1 MVVSSRFHGLISAL
15 SQGVPA
21 IATGWSHKYQELFN
35 DYQFLE
41 GYLPLSISEED
52 LDMIFNRILLS
63 KREETLNRIRASADI
78 QKSLAEEMWEEIFN
92 LI

>member
-1 MVVSSRFHGLISAL
+1 
-15 SQGVPA
+15 
-21 IATGWSHKYQELFN
+21 
-35 DYQFLE
+35 
-41 GYLPLSISEED
+41 LPLSISEED